1 MFRKCAGSLFQRV
14 GAADLKDL
22 LMEQQAT
29 DGSKTVFRYIFNTYQ
44 ITHVFRREAMNRLE
58 SKNKYF
64 KANAILNG

>member
-1 MFRKCAGSLFQRV
+1 MFRKCAESLFQRV

-44 ITHVFRREAMNRLE
+44 RTNVFKGEAMDRL
-58 SKNKYF
+58 
-64 KANAILNG
+64 